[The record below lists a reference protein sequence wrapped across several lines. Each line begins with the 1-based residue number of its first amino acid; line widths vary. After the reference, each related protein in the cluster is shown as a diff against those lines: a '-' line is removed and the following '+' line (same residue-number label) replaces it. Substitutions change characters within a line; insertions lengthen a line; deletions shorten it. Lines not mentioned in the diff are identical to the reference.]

1 MPARSLPIKFKESQS
16 MAIVLALL
24 IVGWLLAFALG
35 AQAGFDP
42 QPEASVPSAP
52 ATAPQSDYRK
62 AASAS

>member
-1 MPARSLPIKFKESQS
+1 